1 MSSLLPEPPRR
12 PRLLPQ
18 NRKLRHLRALSL
30 RNLTFAPAHL
40 RSADDAAVGARIGS
54 PQHQRA
60 KLETLRE
67 SGQLQ
72 HSRSSG
78 SLRGDSLRQSVSDGL
93 ASTQAQGSSSSL
105 AAGAAAAAAAAAA
118 ASSETRPSL
127 QRGRRTSL
135 SLSAHFASPGARQK
149 RLEEQVDAAVADVFF
164 SLHVNGETEPIYI
177 SEVGERSAV

>member
-1 MSSLLPEPPRR
+1 MSSLPEPPRR

-18 NRKLRHLRALSL
+18 NRKLRHLRGLSL

-40 RSADDAAVGARIGS
+40 RSADDASLGARLGS

-60 KLETLRE
+60 KLEVLRE

-78 SLRGDSLRQSVSDGL
+78 SLRADSLRQSVSDGF
-93 ASTQAQGSSSSL
+93 ASPAQASSSL
-105 AAGAAAAAAAAAA
+105 TVPV
-118 ASSETRPSL
+118 ETRPSL

-135 SLSAHFASPGARQK
+135 SLSAHFASPVARQK
-149 RLEEQVDAAVADVFF
+149 RLEEQVDAAVADVFYT
-164 SLHVNGETEPIYI
+164 LHVHGEPEPIYI